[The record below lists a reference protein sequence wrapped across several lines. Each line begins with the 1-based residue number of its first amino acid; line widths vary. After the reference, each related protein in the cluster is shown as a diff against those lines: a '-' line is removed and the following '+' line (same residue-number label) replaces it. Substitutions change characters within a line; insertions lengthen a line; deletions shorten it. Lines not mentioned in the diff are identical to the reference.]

1 MLCEC
6 ENPHPGVNRDG
17 DFFVSLFLSQ
27 LRRRLPP
34 LPLALITALAV
45 FPLPEEQPVH
55 HAPGLCPHPVPRPA
69 VTARGQTFV
78 AISAYDC
85 VEKLVYSNQH
95 VFDVLSSRNFHVFP
109 PKMSFMQA
117 NDTLNFF
124 AISFLVHFPRR
135 FFICMTCS
143 SVSFAELF
151 FSPLFIHEYL

>member
-1 MLCEC
+1 M
-6 ENPHPGVNRDG
+6 PYFSAAQYAGIFSPK
-17 DFFVSLFLSQ
+17 F
-27 LRRRLPP
+27 RRELPTLALTLVRLPAMVRFP
-34 LPLALITALAV
+34 EKKPVYETAR
-45 FPLPEEQPVH
+45 P
-55 HAPGLCPHPVPRPA
+55 CPHAVLFPPPCPA
-69 VTARGQTFV
+69 AQGFV
-78 AISAYDC
+78 AISAYGC

-117 NDTLNFF
+117 NDTLNFL

>member
-1 MLCEC
+1 ML
-6 ENPHPGVNRDG
+6 
-17 DFFVSLFLSQ
+17 FF
-27 LRRRLPP
+27 
-34 LPLALITALAV
+34 
-45 FPLPEEQPVH
+45 PEEQPVNH
-55 HAPGLCPHPVPRPA
+55 YARPFPHAVHIPSVGA
-69 VTARGQTFV
+69 GGQTFV

-151 FSPLFIHEYL
+151 FSPLFPCQAKYTRAQWPLRPRVFQRILPYLHISDAAQCNNLRPRQKRRP